1 MASGTELTS
10 NSYLQHHLQNLVFGK
25 LPAGYERID
34 AEGHS
39 HVLEHAEWTLAH
51 TSQEA
56 MDMGFWSLNVDTL
69 GWSIFLGAMF
79 LFFFHR
85 VAKRHTEGAPTGFG
99 NLVEMIVEFVNKNVN
114 DIMSVKNPLIG
125 PLALTI
131 FVWVTLMNTMDIVP
145 VDLLPLIAQFIAGDS
160 HLHFKVVPTTD
171 PNITFGMSI
180 GVFILI
186 IYYSVKMKGIGGFI
200 GELTLQPFSSKNL
213 AVQIV
218 LIPANFLLEFI
229 GLLAKPVSLALRLF
243 GNLYAGELIFLLIAT
258 LLGAALPFFIGTFL
272 GGALQ
277 FIWAVFHIL
286 IVLLQAFVFMM
297 LTIVYLAM
305 AHEHH

>member
-10 NSYLQHHLQNLVFGK
+10 NSYLQHHLQNLVLGK
-25 LPAGYERID
+25 LPEGYERAD
-34 AEGHS
+34 GHA
-39 HVLEHAEWTLAH
+39 LDQATWTLAH
-51 TSQEA
+51 SPQEA
-56 MDMGFWSLNVDTL
+56 LDMGFWSINVDTM
-69 GWSIFLGAMF
+69 GWSIFLGIVFCF
-79 LFFFHR
+79 LFHR
-85 VAKRHTEGAPTGFG
+85 VAKKSHSGAPSGFS
-99 NLVEMIVEFVNKNVN
+99 NLIEMIVEFVNKNVN

-131 FVWVTLMNTMDIVP
+131 FIWITLMNTMDIVP
-145 VDLLPLIAQFIAGDS
+145 VDLLPLIAQFVTGND
-160 HLHFKVVPTTD
+160 HLYFKVVPTTD

-186 IYYSVKMKGIGGFI
+186 IYYSIKMKGVGGFV
-200 GELTLQPFSSKNL
+200 GELSLQPFGKYMIPFNL
-213 AVQIV
+213 ILEVV
-218 LIPANFLLEFI
+218 GLI
-229 GLLAKPVSLALRLF
+229 AKPVSLALRLF

-258 LLGAALPFFIGTFL
+258 LIGSALPFYMGTFF

-277 FIWAVFHIL
+277 FVWAVFHIL

-297 LTIVYLAM
+297 LTIVYMAM

>member
-10 NSYLQHHLQNLVFGK
+10 NSYLQHHLQNLVLGK
-25 LPAGYERID
+25 LPEGYER
-34 AEGHS
+34 AGGE
-39 HVLEHAEWTLAH
+39 VLEEATWTLAH
-51 TSQEA
+51 SPQEA
-56 MDMGFWSLNVDTL
+56 MDMGFWSLNVDSM
-69 GWSIFLGAMF
+69 GWSIFLGMVF
-79 LFFFHR
+79 CFFFYR
-85 VAKRHTEGAPTGFG
+85 VAKKAHSGAPSGFV
-99 NLVEMIVEFVNKNVN
+99 NLVEMIVDFVNKNVN

-131 FVWVTLMNTMDIVP
+131 FVWVTLMNTMDLVP
-145 VDLLPLIAQFIAGDS
+145 VDVLPLMAQLIAGDS
-160 HLHFKVVPTTD
+160 HLYFKVVPTTD

-180 GVFILI
+180 GIFILI
-186 IYYSVKMKGIGGFI
+186 VYYSIKMKGVGGFV
-200 GELTLQPFSSKNL
+200 GELTLQPFGKYMIPFNL
-213 AVQIV
+213 
-218 LIPANFLLEFI
+218 LLEGI

-258 LLGAALPFFIGTFL
+258 LLGSALPFFIGTFL

-277 FIWAVFHIL
+277 FVWEVFHIL

>member
-10 NSYLQHHLQNLVFGK
+10 NSYLQHHLQNLVLGK
-25 LPAGYERID
+25 LPEGYERAD
-34 AEGHS
+34 GHA
-39 HVLEHAEWTLAH
+39 LEQATWTLAH
-51 TSQEA
+51 SPKEA
-56 MDMGFWSLNVDTL
+56 VDMGFWSFNVDTL
-69 GWSIFLGAMF
+69 GWSIFLGMVF
-79 LFFFHR
+79 CFFFHR
-85 VAKRHTEGAPTGFG
+85 VAKKSHSGAPSGFS
-99 NLVEMIVEFVNKNVN
+99 NLIEMIVEFVNKNVN

-131 FVWVTLMNTMDIVP
+131 FIWVTLMNTMDIVP
-145 VDLLPLIAQFIAGDS
+145 VDLLPLIAQFVTGDS
-160 HLHFKVVPTTD
+160 HLYFKVVPTTD

-186 IYYSVKMKGIGGFI
+186 VYYSIKMKGVGGFV
-200 GELTLQPFSSKNL
+200 GELAFQPFGKYMIPFNL
-213 AVQIV
+213 
-218 LIPANFLLEFI
+218 LLEGI

-258 LLGAALPFFIGTFL
+258 LLGAALPLFIGTFL

-277 FIWAVFHIL
+277 FVWAVFHIL

>member
-10 NSYLQHHLQNLVFGK
+10 NSYLQHHLQNLVLGK
-25 LPAGYERID
+25 LPEGYERAD
-34 AEGHS
+34 GHIVEQS
-39 HVLEHAEWTLAH
+39 TWTFAH
-51 TSQEA
+51 SPQEA
-56 MDMGFWSLNVDTL
+56 LDMGFWSVNVDTM
-69 GWSIFLGAMF
+69 GWSIFLGMIF
-79 LFFFHR
+79 CFFFYR
-85 VAKRHTEGAPTGFG
+85 VTKKVESGAPSGFA
-99 NLVEMIVEFVNKNVN
+99 NLVEMTVEFVNKNVN
-114 DIMSVKNPLIG
+114 DIMTVKNPLIG

-131 FVWVTLMNTMDIVP
+131 FIWITLMNTMDIIP
-145 VDLLPLIAQFIAGDS
+145 VDLLPLIAQYVTGDP
-160 HLHFKVVPTTD
+160 HLYFKVVPTTD
-171 PNITFGMSI
+171 PNITFGLSL

-186 IYYSVKMKGIGGFI
+186 IYYSIKMKGVGGFI
-200 GELTLQPFSSKNL
+200 GELAFQPFGKYMVPFNL
-213 AVQIV
+213 I
-218 LIPANFLLEFI
+218 LEGI

-258 LLGAALPFFIGTFL
+258 LIGSALPYFIGTVF

-277 FIWAVFHIL
+277 FVWAVFHIL